1 MLKKIKKF
9 QFFSC
14 KNYLIK
20 FLTFVFSISSTLI
33 LGCASEPAK
42 KLNVGEGV
50 GAGPVH
56 IYQWEAK
63 AFIKDKK
70 RNISNTVAFDMVAQD
85 KKALRIEAST
95 LLGINVASLL
105 LKQEKISYAIQP
117 WKKFYSG
124 SSSKQSLYPVLK
136 IKMDPQLFYN
146 FLYDETVKNK
156 PWVCESDAQNL
167 VKKCNEPEEQIE
179 ITWSDRD
186 GFKKRVSVE
195 APTFQMQI
203 VFKNHQTLVEPPKG
217 IFNLDPPED
226 FKKINLL

>member
-1 MLKKIKKF
+1 MKINLKIQLVPLKICSSKSVSF
-9 QFFSC
+9 IF
-14 KNYLIK
+14 LI
-20 FLTFVFSISSTLI
+20 LTTLI
-33 LGCASEPAK
+33 LGCASEAPK
-42 KLNVGEGV
+42 KISVGEGV
-50 GAGPVH
+50 GSGSVH

-117 WKKFYSG
+117 WKRFYSG
-124 SSSKQSLYPVLK
+124 ESSKQSLYPVLK

-156 PWVCESDAQNL
+156 PWICETDENNL
-167 VKKCNEPEEQIE
+167 VKKCNEPDEKIE

-186 GFKKRVSVE
+186 GYKKRVSVE
-195 APTFQMQI
+195 APTFMMQI